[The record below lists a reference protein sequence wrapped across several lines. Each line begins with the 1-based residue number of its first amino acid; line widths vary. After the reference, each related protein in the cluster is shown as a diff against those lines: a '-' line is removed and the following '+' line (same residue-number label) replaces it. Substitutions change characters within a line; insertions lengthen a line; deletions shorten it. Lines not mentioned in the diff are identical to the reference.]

1 MKQSNHDIRIALVE
15 DDALLRKEIFHHLK
29 ETGFQVFELSNGQA
43 LDDLLMTEK
52 IDIFILDLMLPGE
65 NGLSI
70 AKRMRSQFAQA
81 GIVIITARGSVAD
94 RALGY
99 DSGADIY
106 LNKPVSPD
114 ELTICL
120 QSLIR

>member
-1 MKQSNHDIRIALVE
+1 MKQSNRDIRIALVE
-15 DDALLRKEIFHHLK
+15 DDSLLRKEIFHHLK

-43 LDDLLMTEK
+43 LDALLMTEH

-65 NGLSI
+65 SGLSI
-70 AKRMRSQFAQA
+70 AKRMRSQFAKA

-120 QSLIR
+120 QSLMH